1 MISAMVWNQQILFRL
16 LCLAIINRVAQKADT
31 DVLGYT
37 GIIYQYSETRTS
49 TTKCQGWA
57 ILLHYLSVIC

>member
-37 GIIYQYSETRTS
+37 GTYQYSETRLQQS
-49 TTKCQGWA
+49 ARDGRFYF
-57 ILLHYLSVIC
+57 II

>member
-37 GIIYQYSETRTS
+37 GIIYQYSETRLQQS
-49 TTKCQGWA
+49 ARDGRFYF
-57 ILLHYLSVIC
+57 II